1 MCLKVDFPAGT
12 SVDLQEQ
19 ADYYTAFFQAPQQ
32 SKLGT
37 MVTGITFW
45 SWYLVRETLGEGTL
59 AARPLSIAE
68 NPLVHHS
75 SGGAVGWGGAE
86 MKPDKRL
93 VVLTLVVGLSLRL
106 FFWVSPVW
114 TETVSR
120 HGIVEGDDSSESA
133 YLDDR
138 ERGKEHAALESGVSS
153 YRNPN
158 LPIPQR
164 VEDLLERMTLAEKV
178 GQMTQIER
186 RYLGSNSEAIINY
199 YLGSVLSGP
208 GSAPDAGNS
217 PEDWADMY
225 DHYQS
230 LALSTRL
237 GIPLIYGTDAVH
249 GHNNVY
255 GATIF
260 PHNIGLG
267 ATRNPALTEEIAR
280 LTAIEVAATGVDWT
294 FAPCV
299 AVARDERWGRTY
311 ESFGET
317 PELPSMMTRAIGG
330 YQGVDLSDRY
340 TILATAK
347 HYVGD
352 GGTAGG
358 VDQGNTELTEAELR
372 AIHFPPYEEAVKA
385 GVGSVMVSFSSWNG
399 QKIHGHTYLISD
411 VLKGE
416 LGFDGFVISDWA
428 GIDQLPG
435 DYSSDVNTAIN
446 AGIDMVMVPTDAE
459 KFVTTLIS
467 EVNQGNVP
475 TERIDDAVRRILTK
489 KFELG
494 LFENPYA
501 DRTNLDLIGS
511 QAHRDVA
518 RRAVRES
525 LVLLKNEDNLLPLD
539 KDLSTV
545 LVAGENA
552 DDVGHQ
558 CGGWTINWGGGSGDI
573 TPGTTILEGIREIVA
588 ATTTVTYVEE
598 PIGTLMSDVGIV
610 VVGETPYAEYEG
622 DDDDLT
628 LAEQDVNA
636 INAVCDAMP
645 CVVVLVSGRPMV
657 ITEEISRADA
667 FVAAWLPGTEGDG
680 VAQVLFGDYSFTGK
694 LPMSWPGSMDQ
705 IPVNVGDVAYAP
717 LFAYGY
723 GLRYPWLD
731 FETPE
736 YSVKEGGTA
745 VVTVTLNTTVTEP
758 ITVSYVASDGTA
770 TAGSDYIAT
779 TGTITFAAGAA
790 SQSAKTFTVQT
801 IEDGDIEGNETIELI
816 LFDALGIKSGS
827 PATLAIFDDDAS
839 KQRPPL
845 VGWKQ
850 VAANGFGNPANEEIS
865 ALERFNGQLYAGAS
879 NYVEGGQIWRTED
892 AFTWTQ
898 VTPLGLGT
906 AYTNTNAVIFDMIVF
921 KGQLYVGVGNWEDDG
936 IPGQIWRSPN
946 GVDWTL
952 VEGEGFGSTHN
963 AGIVNFGVF
972 SNTLYAATY
981 NPSDGL
987 EIWHSPTG
995 NSDDWTSVVSGG
1007 NGDAQNVICTDLIQF
1022 DDALYAVIENESDGA
1037 EIWHTNNGI
1046 TWTRAITSG
1055 FGNADNTQ
1063 TGGAVAFNGYLYV
1076 GTYNGTTGAQ
1086 LWRFRDGTAGWMRV
1100 IGDGFGDGNNVKIES
1115 LAVFSDTLYAV
1126 TANEVSGTEVWR
1138 SLDGVA
1144 WSQANRDGFGD
1155 SDNAKTL
1162 WSIATAVFN
1171 HELYIGTANRADG
1184 GEVWA
1189 SSDYRIFL
1197 PLAANNYAVP
1207 PVRGVTLGA
1216 HYEPDN
1222 FERYLEQELS
1232 KIAGLGANHVGLAYV
1247 WYMTDR
1253 YASEVHPA
1261 PSTWTPG
1268 QFGITH
1274 SITDVQRFVSEAHRL
1289 GLKVDLSLQLV
1300 CHFGLSGCWAGSIQP
1315 EDQAAWDVSY
1325 IYDYIV
1331 PMADMAQELGVERL
1345 TIANELES
1353 MQRREDFMLELIS
1366 QVRQVYDGD
1375 IIIGLSMW
1383 GGDEFGGDAGFGGY
1397 RNVPA
1402 SVLRAVDYVGLHL
1415 YVSGSTDGDA
1425 TIEEM
1430 MARMIPQM
1438 NSVAAYYQSIGVSNL
1453 TIPEAGASI
1462 MDGGSIIPW
1471 QVGFPEDT
1479 PLDLQEQ
1486 ADYYAAFF
1494 QALERSELGPMV
1506 DGAIFWSWELA
1517 EETLEDGNLDVHRLS
1532 IARNPLVHQV
1542 LAEQWG
1548 GEVQ

>member
-1 MCLKVDFPAGT
+1 
-12 SVDLQEQ
+12 
-19 ADYYTAFFQAPQQ
+19 
-32 SKLGT
+32 
-37 MVTGITFW
+37 
-45 SWYLVRETLGEGTL
+45 
-59 AARPLSIAE
+59 
-68 NPLVHHS
+68 
-75 SGGAVGWGGAE
+75 
-86 MKPDKRL
+86 MKSNKRL
-93 VVLTLVVGLSLRL
+93 TVLALVVGLSLGL
-106 FFWVSPVW
+106 FFWVFPVW
-114 TETVSR
+114 TEPMSR
-120 HGIVEGDDSSESA
+120 QGENDSGKSA
-133 YLDDR
+133 YTDNQ
-138 ERGKEHAALESGVSS
+138 EQIKGHAALENDDLP
-153 YRNPN
+153 YQNPI
-158 LPIPQR
+158 LPVRQR
-164 VEDLLERMTLAEKV
+164 IEDLLGRMTLAEKV

-186 RYLGSNSEAIINY
+186 RHLGSSDEAITTY

-208 GSAPDAGNS
+208 GSAPNTGNS

-249 GHNNVY
+249 GHNNLY

-280 LTAIEVAATGVDWT
+280 LTAIEVAATGVNWT

-317 PELPSMMTRAIGG
+317 PELPSIMTRAVDG
-330 YQGVDLSDRY
+330 YQGIDLSDQD
-340 TILATAK
+340 TILGTAK

-352 GGTAGG
+352 GGTTGG
-358 VDQGNTELTEAELR
+358 IDQGNTELTEAELR
-372 AIHFPPYEEAVKA
+372 AIHLPPYEEAVKA
-385 GVGSVMVSFSSWNG
+385 GVGSVMVSFSSWND
-399 QKIHGHTYLISD
+399 QKMHGHTYLISD

-435 DYSSDVNTAIN
+435 DYDSDVSIAIN
-446 AGIDMVMVPTDAE
+446 AGIDMVMVPTDTE

-489 KFELG
+489 KFELD
-494 LFENPYA
+494 LFEDPYT
-501 DRTNLDLIGS
+501 DRTNLDMVGS

-525 LVLLKNEDNLLPLD
+525 LVLLKNKDDLLPLH
-539 KDLSTV
+539 KDLSTI
-545 LVAGENA
+545 LIAGKNA
-552 DDVGHQ
+552 DDIGHQ
-558 CGGWTINWGGGSGDI
+558 CGGWTIKWGGGSGDI
-573 TPGTTILEGIREIVA
+573 TPGTTILDGIQEIVSS
-588 ATTTVTYVEE
+588 TTVVTYVEE
-598 PIGTLMSDVGIV
+598 PTGTLTSDVGIV

-622 DDDDLT
+622 DDEDLT
-628 LAEQDVNA
+628 LNEQDKNA

-645 CVVVLVSGRPMV
+645 CVVVLVSGRPMIV
-657 ITEEISRADA
+657 TEEISKADA

-680 VAQVLFGDYSFTGK
+680 VAQVLFGDYSFTGR
-694 LPMSWPGSMDQ
+694 LPMSWPRSMDQ
-705 IPVNVGDVAYAP
+705 IPVNVGDADYAP

-731 FETPE
+731 FDTPG
-736 YSVKEGGTA
+736 YSVKEGETA
-745 VVTVTLNTTVTEP
+745 VVTVTLNTTATDPV
-758 ITVSYVASDGTA
+758 TVSYATSDGTA

-779 TGTITFAAGAA
+779 TDTITFAASAA
-790 SQSAKTFTVQT
+790 SQRSKTFTIQT
-801 IEDGDIEGNETIELI
+801 IQDGEIEGNETIDLI
-816 LFDALGIKSGS
+816 LFDAVGIKSGS
-827 PATLAIFDDDAS
+827 PATLAILNDDAS
-839 KQRPPL
+839 EQEPPFMA
-845 VGWKQ
+845 WKQ
-850 VAANGFGNPANEEIS
+850 VAANGFGNPANEETA
-865 ALERFNGQLYAGAS
+865 ALETFDGQLYAGAS
-879 NYVEGGQIWRTED
+879 NRVEGGQIWRSED
-892 AFTWTQ
+892 AATWRQ
-898 VTPLGLGT
+898 VTPLGFGT
-906 AYTNTNAVIFDMIVF
+906 AYTNTNAVIFDIIAF

-936 IPGQIWRSPN
+936 VPGQIWRSLN
-946 GVDWTL
+946 GVDWAL
-952 VEGEGFGSTHN
+952 IEGGGFGN
-963 AGIVNFGVF
+963 PNNVGIVNFGVF
-972 SNTLYAATY
+972 SNTLYAASY

-987 EIWHSPTG
+987 EIWRSSTG
-995 NSDDWTSVVSGG
+995 NSGDWTPVVSGG
-1007 NGDAQNVICTDLIQF
+1007 YGEAQNVICTDLIQF
-1022 DDALYAVIENESDGA
+1022 NDALYAAVENESDGA

-1046 TWTRAITSG
+1046 TWTRAITGG
-1055 FGNADNTQ
+1055 FGDADNTQ
-1063 TGGAVAFNGYLYV
+1063 TGGTVAFDGYLYV
-1076 GTYNGTTGAQ
+1076 GTYNDATGAQ
-1086 LWRFRDGTAGWMRV
+1086 LWRFRDGTAGWVRV
-1100 IGDGFGDGNNVKIES
+1100 IGNGFGDRNNVKIES
-1115 LAVFSDTLYAV
+1115 LAVFSDTLYAI
-1126 TANEVSGTEVWR
+1126 TANGVSGMEVWH
-1138 SLDGVA
+1138 SSDGAA

-1171 HELYIGTANRADG
+1171 NELYIGTANRTDG
-1184 GEVWA
+1184 GELWA
-1189 SSDYRIFL
+1189 NSDYRVFL
-1197 PLAANNYAVP
+1197 PMVANNYTVP

-1222 FERYLEQELS
+1222 FERYLEQELP
-1232 KIAGLGANHVGLAYV
+1232 KIAELGANHVGLAYV

-1274 SITDVQRFVSEAHRL
+1274 SITDVRRFVSEAHRL
-1289 GLKVDLSLQLV
+1289 GLKIDLSLQLV

-1315 EDQAAWDVSY
+1315 EDQAAWDDSY

-1331 PMADMAQELGVERL
+1331 PMAELAQELGVERL

-1366 QVRQVYDGD
+1366 QVRQVYDSD
-1375 IIIGLSMW
+1375 IIIGLGMW

-1397 RNVPA
+1397 RNVPV
-1402 SVLRAVDYVGLHL
+1402 SILRAVDQVGLHL

-1430 MARMIPQM
+1430 IARMIPQM
-1438 NSVAAYYQSIGVSNL
+1438 DGVAAYYQSLGVSNL
-1453 TIPEAGASI
+1453 TIPEAGVSI

-1471 QVGFPEDT
+1471 RVDFPEDT

-1486 ADYYAAFF
+1486 ANYYTAFL

-1506 DGAIFWSWELA
+1506 DGTVFWSWELA
-1517 EETLEDGNLDVHRLS
+1517 EETLEDGNLDARRLS
-1532 IARNPLVHQV
+1532 IAGNPLVHQV
-1542 LAEQWG
+1542 LAEQWE